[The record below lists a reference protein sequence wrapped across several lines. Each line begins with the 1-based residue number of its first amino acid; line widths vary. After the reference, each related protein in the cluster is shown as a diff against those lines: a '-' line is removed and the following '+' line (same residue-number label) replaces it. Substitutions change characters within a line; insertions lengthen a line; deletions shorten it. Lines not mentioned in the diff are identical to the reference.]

1 MKSLYI
7 CAGVYAEGPSDY
19 AFLCPLLDRLLDALG
34 ASLFPGAYEVAATV
48 GIDAPSGTPGGRA
61 EHIAAA
67 IDVSWG
73 ACTLFVIHADADGDA
88 EEAKQKRIEPG
99 IAAARVLRPDPPPA
113 VAACIPVREIE
124 AWMLADP
131 TAFKTLLGE
140 SATLECPADPE
151 RENDP
156 KGTLRRILVEGGMKR
171 RAERLH
177 AFFGERV
184 RLDALRSLPAFRAFE
199 VELVAALR
207 TLAKAPSDD
216 HPAV

>member
-1 MKSLYI
+1 VKSIYI
-7 CAGVYAEGPSDY
+7 CAGIYAEGPSDY

-34 ASLFPGAYEVAATV
+34 AAHFPGSYEVAATV
-48 GIDAPSGTPGGRA
+48 GIDAPHGTPGGRA

-73 ACTLFVIHADADGDA
+73 ACTLFVIHADADGDPA
-88 EEAKQKRIEPG
+88 RARLDRIDPG
-99 IAAARVLRPDPPPA
+99 IAAARALRPDPP
-113 VAACIPVREIE
+113 AAIATCIPVREIE

-131 TAFKTLLGE
+131 AAFRTLLGE
-140 SATLECPADPE
+140 SATPECPADPE

-156 KGTLRRILVEGGMKR
+156 KAALRRILLEGGMKR

-184 RLDALRSLPAFRAFE
+184 RLDALRALPAFRAFE
-199 VELVAALR
+199 CELVAALQA
-207 TLAKAPSDD
+207 LADA
-216 HPAV
+216 HPAR